1 MVVDILMTLAGL
13 TLLVAAGDL
22 LVRGAVALALKLAVP
37 ALVISAT
44 VVAFGTSAPE
54 LLISIEAALSDAPG
68 IALGNVI
75 GSNIANVW
83 LVLGVPAL
91 IAPLAGC
98 APEARRSLYFML
110 IGTVLFTGLMLSGT
124 IGAMGGLALLVVV
137 AIMIADSLRESLRHR
152 ARVAQIAAAGGGTVG
167 AAAVGGTVG
176 AAAVGGTMDDDLA
189 DLEDADPDMAWWKVA
204 LFLVVGIIGLPS
216 GASLLIDGAQ
226 GIARAAGVS
235 EAAIGLTLVAIGT
248 SLPELATTV
257 MAALRNQT
265 DVAIGNVVGSNMFNI
280 TAVIGAAALFAP
292 LQVPAVM
299 VELDIWI
306 MLAATAM
313 LVPYVLLSK
322 MLCRWTGAA
331 FVAFYIAF
339 VVIALG

>member
-110 IGTVLFTGLMLSGT
+110 IGTVLFTGLLLSGT

-152 ARVAQIAAAGGGTVG
+152 ARVAQIAAAG
-167 AAAVGGTVG
+167 GGTVG

-313 LVPYVLLSK
+313 LVPYVLFSK

>member
-110 IGTVLFTGLMLSGT
+110 IGTVLFTGLLLSGT

-167 AAAVGGTVG
+167 AAAVGS
-176 AAAVGGTMDDDLA
+176 TMDDDLA

-280 TAVIGAAALFAP
+280 TAVIGAAALTVVASSGSD
-292 LQVPAVM
+292 VP
-299 VELDIWI
+299 I
-306 MLAATAM
+306 ATS
-313 LVPYVLLSK
+313 VRP
-322 MLCRWTGAA
+322 
-331 FVAFYIAF
+331 
-339 VVIALG
+339 

>member
-110 IGTVLFTGLMLSGT
+110 IGTVLFTGLLLSGT

-152 ARVAQIAAAGGGTVG
+152 ARVAQIAAAG
-167 AAAVGGTVG
+167 GGTVG